1 MFPSAFRSSFRGS
14 MWLPDIAAAAI
25 TSFISFFFF
34 EIRCAWLVLV
44 STFYATLRLF
54 KRDFVAWPNS
64 VTFAHRDRS
73 GGLDRQHALLKVS
86 NTPTCLAW
94 SPHDSALIAVG
105 DKSGDICVWDYEVC
119 FFLR

>member
-1 MFPSAFRSSFRGS
+1 